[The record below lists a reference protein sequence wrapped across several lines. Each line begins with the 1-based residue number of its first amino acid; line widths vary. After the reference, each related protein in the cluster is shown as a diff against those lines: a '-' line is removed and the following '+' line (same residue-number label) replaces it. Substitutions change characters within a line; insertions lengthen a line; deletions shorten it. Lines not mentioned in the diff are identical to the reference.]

1 MKQLTYILFFAML
14 IASSCN
20 KDEVIT
26 TTSAPEITLD
36 NESGIYTVKI
46 GDELRITPSYKYSEE
61 AIYSWST
68 DGNEISNSPALI
80 YSNNT
85 PGTYYITIT
94 VTTDSGEAS
103 EEIRIEVMERE
114 IPYASVAGSNI
125 PILMGIGSSKI
136 FVATVAENSLET
148 TYSWNLDGVW
158 VSDTLT
164 YLFKAKE
171 LGNHE
176 VQFIAKNSDGA
187 DTVNFSITVC
197 TPEELPVSW
206 YFAQKEYNTSAGRTI
221 RIAPTEIINAEECTY
236 EWKIENRIVANATE
250 AELIFIAESEGI
262 YQINVT
268 ATKENKE
275 GLLTLSE
282 TLIVNVSETEGKY
295 YRPMSEFSHSDWN
308 KVYEYTPAPGQFI
321 NETLTG
327 GFNGSETSPEK
338 AIEYAERRLKAGQF
352 VSLGGFG
359 GYIVAGFDHSI
370 DNNDGYDFAIKGNSF
385 SGSSEPGIV
394 WVMQDENG
402 DGKPNDIWYELKG
415 CETGAEGTI
424 QDYAVTYYKPVAP
437 DMPVLWS
444 DNLGN
449 SGQID
454 YLSEYHKQEFY
465 YPAWIQTDSYTL
477 YGTRLEARNYDKS
490 GNGALWIQ
498 PEYEWGYADNFSPID
513 RLSSDSNSNA
523 QQNSN
528 HFDIANAID
537 YAGNPIELKYIDFVK
552 VQCGVNAKSGW
563 TGELSTEL
571 FGIYDYSLFTPNS

>member
-1 MKQLTYILFFAML
+1 ML

-295 YRPMSEFSHSDWN
+295 YRPMSEVSHSDWN

-563 TGELSTEL
+563 TGELSTEV
-571 FGIYDYSLFTPNS
+571 FGFFDYSLFTPNS